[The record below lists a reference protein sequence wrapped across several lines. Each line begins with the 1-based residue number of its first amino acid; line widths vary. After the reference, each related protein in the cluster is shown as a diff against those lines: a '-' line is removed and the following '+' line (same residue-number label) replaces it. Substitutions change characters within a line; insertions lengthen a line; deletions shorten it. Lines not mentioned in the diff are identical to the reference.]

1 MDDFEGNLMDL
12 KFTVPALL
20 TSTAIICGGVVLFRE
35 RKGDDKRSTLERLR
49 LSCISGEIVDSF
61 AMILGL
67 VSFVVG
73 MSMFASVLFLSL
85 PVGAQVGVC
94 VSLCG
99 LGLIGLAIVRYANA
113 NGILAF
119 LPEKMR
125 DDLTRKSFLELWE
138 APPPAWVHKVA
149 KYVKQLVLVGVAKG
163 EDRVVLIDRLPESF
177 TRRGMAYFLPRPLQN
192 MILPPSM
199 RVNSSVRTHSH
210 DRVVGVSASMP
221 SNHPATTPDQTPPQ
235 SCPFSSMF
243 GRNSNS
249 TNSSRRARDLTGS
262 DVIRNLFMFELRRT
276 ILGIPEHKLNLAFM
290 ASAGALAFQL
300 TARRARSDIWRIIS
314 AVTTILTSVSTG
326 GLFAAVLLRWVLK
339 RRGNGQTT
347 SLLNVARSAVMLAL
361 TKCRAVALR
370 SMNQFKAMILVFVL
384 YVQRFLGVSSG
395 RGSGGSSGSTTK
407 EEDEDDED
415 GTTHD

>member
-149 KYVKQLVLVGVAKG
+149 KYVKQLVLVSVAKG

-199 RVNSSVRTHSH
+199 RVNSSVRAHSH
-210 DRVVGVSASMP
+210 DRVVCVTALDAVES
-221 SNHPATTPDQTPPQ
+221 
-235 SCPFSSMF
+235 SCH
-243 GRNSNS
+243 
-249 TNSSRRARDLTGS
+249 D
-262 DVIRNLFMFELRRT
+262 
-276 ILGIPEHKLNLAFM
+276 
-290 ASAGALAFQL
+290 
-300 TARRARSDIWRIIS
+300 ARSD
-314 AVTTILTSVSTG
+314 
-326 GLFAAVLLRWVLK
+326 
-339 RRGNGQTT
+339 TT
-347 SLLNVARSAVMLAL
+347 SIMS
-361 TKCRAVALR
+361 
-370 SMNQFKAMILVFVL
+370 FLVHVR
-384 YVQRFLGVSSG
+384 Q
-395 RGSGGSSGSTTK
+395 
-407 EEDEDDED
+407 EQ
-415 GTTHD
+415 